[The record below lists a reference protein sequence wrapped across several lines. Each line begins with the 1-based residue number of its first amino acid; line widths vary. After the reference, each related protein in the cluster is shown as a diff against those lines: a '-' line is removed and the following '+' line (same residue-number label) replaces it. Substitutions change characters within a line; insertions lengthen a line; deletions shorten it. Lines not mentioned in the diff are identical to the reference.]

1 MVVTMVA
8 RKVEQRVD
16 AMELKTVLR
25 LVVLSV
31 LKKVDE
37 KVLEMVDL
45 KAVVSVDL

>member
-16 AMELKTVLR
+16 AMELKTVGH

-31 LKKVDE
+31 LKMVDK

-45 KAVVSVDL
+45 KALMSVDL